1 MDCTVNTA
9 YDMLICAGIGNY
21 TLCVIWATDFSICIS
36 RYSLLKLCS
45 NTTIACSLIE
55 TLTLS
60 YVSWL
65 FTLFNP
71 TFLKPSLA
79 GAHFPISYFQ
89 LDIHEK
95 LPHYNILAIKYAHV
109 YEHTTNEFKG
119 KNQNITYTCKM
130 YPIRAFIQFTF
141 RNSNETS

>member
-1 MDCTVNTA
+1 MQQYNYC
-9 YDMLICAGIGNY
+9 MLPDRNINI
-21 TLCVIWATDFSICIS
+21 
-36 RYSLLKLCS
+36 KLC
-45 NTTIACSLIE
+45 IMII
-55 TLTLS
+55 
-60 YVSWL
+60 YII
-65 FTLFNP
+65 NP